1 LAPSRPN
8 IKKIAKYY
16 CSRVTAPRVKMK
28 VGTLGEYFRGK
39 KTSQQEVC
47 VIAYSLLFSGVAL
60 GMAAKA

>member
-1 LAPSRPN
+1 
-8 IKKIAKYY
+8 
-16 CSRVTAPRVKMK
+16 MK